1 MADLYRV
8 KAPVVKVSIGSLD
21 GNRVAR
27 ILRAGAIVPEGVA
40 TESLEQLTKRGF
52 IEKLE
57 VTAVAIP
64 DEEPVQDA
72 STSDQGAPQGTEDE
86 EQGDGNEQPPT
97 PPAQGGPGS
106 GAEAWR
112 NYAAKVGV
120 DVPQDA
126 SRDDVITAL
135 EAAGKPT
142 E

>member
-40 TESLEQLTKRGF
+40 AESLEQLTKRGF
-52 IEKLE
+52 IEKFE

-64 DEEPVQDA
+64 DVEPVQVV
-72 STSDQGAPQGTEDE
+72 STSDQGAQEDTK
-86 EQGDGNEQPPT
+86 EQEDGSQELPT

-135 EAAGKPT
+135 GAAGKPT